1 MLELSM
7 IMLIVPM
14 AMFVI
19 RFVVKR
25 VEINWLTFITGVCG
39 ISALLIDDTIDSQT
53 MVIAIMPVILV
64 TMFSALEI
72 MGMATKR
79 GKN

>member
-7 IMLIVPM
+7 IMLVLPM

-19 RFVVKR
+19 RFIVKKS
-25 VEINWLTFITGVCG
+25 EINWLTFITGICG
-39 ISALLIDDTIDSQT
+39 ICALLIDDTIDTQT
-53 MVIAIMPVILV
+53 MVIAIMPLILV

-72 MGMATKR
+72 MGLVG
-79 GKN
+79 GKK

>member
-1 MLELSM
+1 MLELSI

-25 VEINWLTFITGVCG
+25 VEINWLTFVSGICG
-39 ISALLIDDTIDSQT
+39 ICALLIDDTIDTQT
-53 MVIAIMPVILV
+53 MVVAIMPLILV
-64 TMFSALEI
+64 TLFSALEV
-72 MGMATKR
+72 MGLVGGKR
-79 GKN
+79 

>member
-1 MLELSM
+1 MLELSI

-25 VEINWLTFITGVCG
+25 VEINWLTFVSGICG
-39 ISALLIDDTIDSQT
+39 ICALLIDDTIDTQT
-53 MVIAIMPVILV
+53 MVIAIMPLILV
-64 TMFSALEI
+64 TLFSALEV
-72 MGMATKR
+72 MGLVGGKR
-79 GKN
+79 

>member
-1 MLELSM
+1 MLELSI

-25 VEINWLTFITGVCG
+25 VEINWLTFVSGVCG
-39 ISALLIDDTIDSQT
+39 ICALLIDDTIDAQT

-72 MGMATKR
+72 MGLVKG

>member
-1 MLELSM
+1 MLELSI

-25 VEINWLTFITGVCG
+25 IEINWLTFITGICG
-39 ISALLIDDTIDSQT
+39 ICSMLIDDTIDSQT
-53 MVIAIMPVILV
+53 MVIAIMPLILV
-64 TMFSALEI
+64 TMFSALEV
-72 MGMATKR
+72 MGLVGGKR
-79 GKN
+79 